1 MIRLALSLILLC
13 LLSGCHPALAAS
25 IPVEAR
31 QYQRELTRNARAVW
45 GLNAPVSTF
54 AAQIHQESQWNAR
67 ARSPVGAQGLAQFMP
82 ATASW
87 IAGIYPD
94 QLKDHQPYNPS
105 WAMRALVQYNRWHWQ
120 RITGTASD
128 CDRMAFA
135 LSAYNGGLGWVQ
147 KDRKL
152 ATSRGLDASRY
163 WNQVEKV
170 NAGRSAANFR
180 ENRGYPLKI
189 IYTWQPRYLAAG
201 WGPGECHD
209 VD

>member
-13 LLSGCHPALAAS
+13 LLSGCHPVFAAS

-31 QYQRELTRNARAVW
+31 QYQRELTRNARVVW

-105 WAMRALVQYNRWHWQ
+105 WAMRALVRYNRWHWQ
-120 RITGTASD
+120 RIPVPPATVTAWLLRCRPITAVWAGSRKTGSWPPVAGWMPVVTGTS
-128 CDRMAFA
+128 
-135 LSAYNGGLGWVQ
+135 
-147 KDRKL
+147 RK
-152 ATSRGLDASRY
+152 
-163 WNQVEKV
+163 
-170 NAGRSAANFR
+170 
-180 ENRGYPLKI
+180 
-189 IYTWQPRYLAAG
+189 
-201 WGPGECHD
+201 GECGPERSQLSREPGLS
-209 VD
+209 

>member
-13 LLSGCHPALAAS
+13 LLSGCHPVFAVS

-87 IAGIYPD
+87 IAG
-94 QLKDHQPYNPS
+94 
-105 WAMRALVQYNRWHWQ
+105 
-120 RITGTASD
+120 T
-128 CDRMAFA
+128 
-135 LSAYNGGLGWVQ
+135 
-147 KDRKL
+147 
-152 ATSRGLDASRY
+152 
-163 WNQVEKV
+163 
-170 NAGRSAANFR
+170 
-180 ENRGYPLKI
+180 
-189 IYTWQPRYLAAG
+189 
-201 WGPGECHD
+201 
-209 VD
+209 

>member
-1 MIRLALSLILLC
+1 MMTRLALSLILLC
-13 LLSGCHPALAAS
+13 LLSGCHPFFAAS
-25 IPVEAR
+25 IQVEAR

-87 IAGIYPD
+87 IAGIYPE

-105 WAMRALVQYNRWHWQ
+105 WSMRALVQYNRWHWQ

-135 LSAYNGGLGWVQ
+135 LSAYNGGLGHWQ
-147 KDRKL
+147 R
-152 ATSRGLDASRY
+152 
-163 WNQVEKV
+163 E
-170 NAGRSAANFR
+170 AANARPAADRAAIDAACGSARRSPIFCP
-180 ENRGYPLKI
+180 ENLGYPQRILRVI
-189 IYTWQPRYLAAG
+189 QPRYLQ
-201 WGPGECHD
+201 WGPGL
-209 VD
+209 

>member
-13 LLSGCHPALAAS
+13 LLSGCHPVFAAS

-45 GLNAPVSTF
+45 GAMPG
-54 AAQIHQESQWNAR
+54 IHLR
-67 ARSPVGAQGLAQFMP
+67 RP
-82 ATASW
+82 
-87 IAGIYPD
+87 
-94 QLKDHQPYNPS
+94 NPS
-105 WAMRALVQYNRWHWQ
+105 GITVERPRPFAGRGAGAGAVYACHRQLDCRYLPRAAERPSALQPVVGHAGAGAVQPLALAA
-120 RITGTASD
+120 ITGTASD